1 MVNTNSFLEANWSSP
16 NLGLGYPN
24 SWYQSKSGRP
34 MRKKI
39 QQDFILRQMKREKE
53 ARLGKCIKQI
63 TNDCRNMLRKKLEE
77 IELYNSTISH
87 NKYKRHKCFLCKQ
100 RGHIQKLCP
109 EKIEAKDERAET
121 HTREIAKEPKELPKP
136 TKPSVE
142 LKYPECIHFQ
152 TKGILKGT
160 DQGQWDD
167 FWYLSNN
174 TDKHLCYKLNSFC
187 NIKENFMVNKLDDQ
201 RKFLFT
207 YGMGEVLI
215 KNDGQGYLIPGVH
228 YAPEVTLNI
237 LSIDLLEKQGFEILY
252 DGERYSLE
260 YMFKEQKGQNLDED
274 NLRQM
279 HNKYLEEYFES
290 LNRDDTSMEED
301 WIRIKGNIYST
312 RVYTFNE
319 YVAFLNLIKQD
330 EIVSQEWD
338 LFRKRFDKVVK
349 WFYNHYLEK
358 SLPGPIPPI
367 INGVKIYLFDLYK
380 LVEGLGGYLSVY
392 FGQEFGTIGEILGLS
407 KGNGEEI
414 KKCYI
419 KYLDVFTSYYKTA
432 RVPQQG
438 YKSILKK
445 PTRDVEEGRD
455 CLMSHQCD
463 FGETFVPTAVY
474 KGKEKLEHFGIKL
487 ENIEDEKDNQVL
499 HPTPI
504 QTHDSK
510 GQYLQSASIGP
521 STSKISDKEDS
532 YNSTSDDF
540 TIIT

>member
-39 QQDFILRQMKREKE
+39 QQDFILRHMKREKE

-87 NKYKRHKCFLCKQ
+87 NKYKRHRCFLCKQ

-160 DQGQWDD
+160 DQGQWDN

-207 YGMGEVLI
+207 YGIGEVLI
-215 KNDGQGYLIPGVH
+215 KNDGQGYLI
-228 YAPEVTLNI
+228 L
-237 LSIDLLEKQGFEILY
+237 
-252 DGERYSLE
+252 
-260 YMFKEQKGQNLDED
+260 
-274 NLRQM
+274 
-279 HNKYLEEYFES
+279 
-290 LNRDDTSMEED
+290 
-301 WIRIKGNIYST
+301 
-312 RVYTFNE
+312 
-319 YVAFLNLIKQD
+319 
-330 EIVSQEWD
+330 
-338 LFRKRFDKVVK
+338 
-349 WFYNHYLEK
+349 
-358 SLPGPIPPI
+358 
-367 INGVKIYLFDLYK
+367 
-380 LVEGLGGYLSVY
+380 
-392 FGQEFGTIGEILGLS
+392 
-407 KGNGEEI
+407 
-414 KKCYI
+414 
-419 KYLDVFTSYYKTA
+419 
-432 RVPQQG
+432 
-438 YKSILKK
+438 
-445 PTRDVEEGRD
+445 
-455 CLMSHQCD
+455 
-463 FGETFVPTAVY
+463 
-474 KGKEKLEHFGIKL
+474 
-487 ENIEDEKDNQVL
+487 
-499 HPTPI
+499 
-504 QTHDSK
+504 
-510 GQYLQSASIGP
+510 
-521 STSKISDKEDS
+521 
-532 YNSTSDDF
+532 DDF
-540 TIIT
+540 